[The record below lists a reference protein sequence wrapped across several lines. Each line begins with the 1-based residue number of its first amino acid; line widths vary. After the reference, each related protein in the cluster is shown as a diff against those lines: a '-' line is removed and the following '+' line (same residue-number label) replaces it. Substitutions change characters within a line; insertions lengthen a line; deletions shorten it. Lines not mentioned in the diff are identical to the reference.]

1 MVASHAGEAEL
12 LVLLIEAHV
21 RRAIKPNSTQEATEA
36 AMNDGRDKTTQKNSA
51 VLTIPNPTESH
62 QDKTTRK
69 KLHPYTQ
76 AHTNTRVIRTVFSV
90 EPLSSQ
96 TRQEVTGVL

>member
-1 MVASHAGEAEL
+1 MVGGHAGEAEL
-12 LVLLIEAHV
+12 LVHLIEAHV

-62 QDKTTRK
+62 QDKTKQK
-69 KLHPYTQ
+69 KHPCIPTHTPTQ
-76 AHTNTRVIRTVFSV
+76 IHVSFGLCS
-90 EPLSSQ
+90 LWSH
-96 TRQEVTGVL
+96 